1 MGIIL
6 IIGLER
12 YCGIVYPLRRGMT
25 WKITITCLTVNFVLS
40 LMFVIPRFLTLNI
53 NKQSLQCSELQDW
66 SKINGLR
73 HISSVTYNWVILAV
87 YFITPVTVISCLY
100 VRMFRSLSDFQM
112 TGNTG
117 KQNKCDIQ
125 RRNRNRRTIVLLSL
139 VLGAFIMCTLP
150 NKLRWMLMSYYVENV
165 SHPVAHVITEIMHC
179 VHVSINPFIYV
190 VVDRNFRRILSLKV
204 RSILGRCFRDK
215 NGRKSVVGGRTSVIS
230 TSNQVTETFELS
242 SPKSSVYN
250 QSN

>member
-1 MGIIL
+1 MGIIV

-12 YCGIVYPLRRGMT
+12 YCGIVHPLRRGMT
-25 WKITITCLTVNFVLS
+25 WKITITCLTVNFALS
-40 LMFVIPRFLTLNI
+40 LMFVIPRYLTLNI
-53 NKQSLQCSELQDW
+53 NKQTLQCSELRDW
-66 SKINGLR
+66 SNINGLR

-100 VRMFRSLSDFQM
+100 FRIFCSLSDIQM
-112 TGNTG
+112 KGTAG

-139 VLGAFIMCTLP
+139 VLGAFIVCTLP
-150 NKLRWMLMSYYVENV
+150 NKLRWMLMSYHVENV

-204 RSILGRCFRDK
+204 CSILGRCFRYK
-215 NGRKSVVGGRTSVIS
+215 NGRTSVGGERASVIS

-250 QSN
+250 QST